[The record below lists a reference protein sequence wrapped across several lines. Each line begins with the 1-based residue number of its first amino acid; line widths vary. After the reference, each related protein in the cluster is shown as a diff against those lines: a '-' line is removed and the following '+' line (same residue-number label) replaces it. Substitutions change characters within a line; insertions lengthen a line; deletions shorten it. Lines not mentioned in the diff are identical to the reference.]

1 MNHNPVGPVVHPPFV
16 WVARDIYASGAD
28 VAATILVMP
37 ERRWELKHIDVAV
50 LVNVIEERAFLHKF
64 RRYGFDILVVVFP
77 DFNEVHFGLACRK
90 TERQR
95 QPLPR
100 CQGIG
105 QHPVARWITL
115 NIVKQNGGAIFLM
128 SHQLRNGAD
137 FLISITAP
145 EGFLLPHFISDFY
158 PIS

>member
-1 MNHNPVGPVVHPPFV
+1 
-16 WVARDIYASGAD
+16 
-28 VAATILVMP
+28 VMP
-37 ERRWELKHIDVAV
+37 EGRWEFEHIDVAV
-50 LVNVIEERAFLHKF
+50 FVYVIEERALLNKF

-77 DFNEVHFGLACRK
+77 DFDEVHFRLACWK
-90 TERQR
+90 TKRQR
-95 QPLPR
+95 QPFPR

-105 QHPVARWITL
+105 QHPVASWITL
-115 NIVKQNGGAIFLM
+115 NIVKQNGGAIFLL

>member
-1 MNHNPVGPVVHPPFV
+1 
-16 WVARDIYASGAD
+16 DIYASGAD
-28 VAATILVMP
+28 LAATILVMP

-50 LVNVIEERAFLHKF
+50 LVNVIEERAFLYKF

-115 NIVKQNGGAIFLM
+115 NIVKQNGGAIFPLG
-128 SHQLRNGAD
+128 HPPREH
-137 FLISITAP
+137 P
-145 EGFLLPHFISDFY
+145 GFYVPHNS
-158 PIS
+158 PLGC